1 MKLSK
6 LYSNQSDLFQ
16 PINFVDGLNV
26 VMAEIHQP
34 KDRKKDT
41 HNLGKTT
48 LVRLLDFVLL
58 ATNDSNFFL
67 FKHKEKF
74 EDFTF
79 FLEIKLDDNSFVTI
93 RRSVKEASKISFKRD
108 KAKYQDFSETPDAE
122 WDHCNVPFKNAR
134 ELLDGMLDW
143 HGLKTWAYRKI
154 IGYLLRSQSDYQDV
168 FQLSKFK
175 GKHGDWKPFL
185 AHILGFDDK
194 LITKYYEKEDQLSKE
209 KDISENIKKGLG
221 ADIEDINK
229 IKGILLIK
237 QEEIEKKQKE
247 LDAFDFRD
255 QDKDST
261 KKLVDEIDRNIA
273 DLNAKRY
280 SLNFNL
286 KKITDS
292 LKEDR
297 ILFDPDAAQ
306 VLFKEAGIAFQGQIK
321 KDFQQLIA
329 FNQAITDERRGY
341 LQEEQKEIKAELKEI
356 DANLNALGGQRS
368 QTLAFLSKTDVFD
381 KYKDVSNEIV
391 AMKAEVISLK
401 NRLMVLNK
409 LLLKAKEIR
418 EIKYDHDSLQVKIE
432 ENVNEQSSD
441 KNSLFSTIRLY
452 FNEIIK
458 AVIDREA
465 VLSVLVNKEGHLVFR
480 AEILDEKG
488 GSTGA
493 DLGHTYR
500 KLLCIAFDLAVLR
513 AHLKEKFP
521 RFVYHDGVFETLDDR
536 KKENLLAVIRYY
548 GELGLQPIITLIDS
562 DLPKRDD
569 DKPIFSK
576 DEIVLTLHDKDQSG
590 RLFRMQAW

>member
-122 WDHCNVPFKNAR
+122 WDHCNVPIKNAR

>member
-6 LYSNQSDLFQ
+6 LYSNQPDLFE
-16 PINFVDGLNV
+16 PVNFVDGLNV
-26 VMAEIHQP
+26 IMAEIHQP

-58 ATNDSNFFL
+58 PNNDSNFFL
-67 FKHKEKF
+67 FKQKEKF
-74 EDFTF
+74 EEFTF
-79 FLEIKLDDNSFVTI
+79 FLETKLDDNSFVTI
-93 RRSVKEASKISFKRD
+93 RRSVKEASKISFKRH
-108 KAKYQDFSETPDAE
+108 KTKYQDFSETPDAE
-122 WDHCNVPFKNAR
+122 WDHCNVPIKYAR

-143 HGLKTWAYRKI
+143 QGLKTWSYRKI

-175 GKHGDWKPFL
+175 GKHVDWKPFL
-185 AHILGFDDK
+185 AHILGFDDQ
-194 LITKYYEKEDQLSKE
+194 LITKYYEKEDQLKKE

-229 IKGILLIK
+229 IEGILLIK

-247 LDAFDFRD
+247 LDAFDFRN

-261 KKLVDEIDRNIA
+261 KKLVDVIDRNIA

-341 LQEEQKEIKAELKEI
+341 LQEEQKEIKAKLKEI
-356 DANLNALGGQRS
+356 NANLNALGRRRS
-368 QTLAFLSKTDVFD
+368 QTLAFLSATDVFD

-401 NRLMVLNK
+401 NKLMVLNK
-409 LLLKAKEIR
+409 LLMKAKEIR
-418 EIKYDHDSLQVKIE
+418 EIEHDHDYLRVKIE

-488 GSTGA
+488 GPTGA
-493 DLGHTYR
+493 DSGHTYR

-536 KKENLLAVIRYY
+536 KKENLLAIIRYY

-562 DLPKRDD
+562 DLPKHDD
-569 DKPIFSK
+569 DKPIFFK
-576 DEIVLTLHDKDQSG
+576 NEIVLTLHDKDQSG

>member
-6 LYSNQSDLFQ
+6 LYSNQPDLFET
-16 PINFVDGLNV
+16 INFVDGLNV
-26 VMAEIHQP
+26 IMAEIHQP

-122 WDHCNVPFKNAR
+122 WDHCNVPFKKAR

-143 HGLKTWAYRKI
+143 RGLKTWAYRKI

-185 AHILGFDDK
+185 AHILGFDDQ
-194 LITKYYEKEDQLSKE
+194 LITKYYEKEAQLSKE

-247 LDAFDFRD
+247 LDAFDFRV

-356 DANLNALGGQRS
+356 DSNLNALGGQRS

-409 LLLKAKEIR
+409 LLKKEKEIR
-418 EIKYDHDSLQVKIE
+418 KINRDHDTLQVKIE
-432 ENVNEQSSD
+432 ENVNKQSSD

-452 FNEIIK
+452 FNSIIK
-458 AVIDREA
+458 EVIDREA

-536 KKENLLAVIRYY
+536 KKEKLLTVIRYY
-548 GELGLQPIITLIDS
+548 GKSGLQPIITLIDS